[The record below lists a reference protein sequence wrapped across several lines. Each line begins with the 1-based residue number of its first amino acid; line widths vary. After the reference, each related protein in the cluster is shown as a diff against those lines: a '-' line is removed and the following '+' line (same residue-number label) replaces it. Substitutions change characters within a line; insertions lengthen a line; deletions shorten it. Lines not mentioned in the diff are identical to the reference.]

1 MIIPGFGP
9 EGEAEQLGTEGVDNL
24 VTNAERICTFKQQH
38 IELTNQGPIVG
49 LKGQYEL
56 LLAEERRL
64 LDVLQLAPP
73 PGDLRRLRRR
83 AIYYWSITVI
93 LFIAGFFAIL
103 LSFEPFRLGWK
114 AYLYC
119 GGIAVLTPFLVERWL
134 ETKSMEKIVKA
145 LTAIAAAAAL
155 GSLMLL
161 AVIRGDLLARQI
173 HQDSTPAV
181 VVDDSQPQP
190 EAQNTF
196 YDSTVV
202 LLRAALFLMA
212 FAMEL
217 GAGLVLREAWRS
229 TSDSSEDWKQLRKEL
244 VGVRQRMIEIA
255 CQVTFLRNEPGIY
268 RTRFW
273 YDFYRAMLS
282 NAVRSAMTKL
292 PVLILGIVV
301 LAARPAHAQA
311 HVNEVIA
318 IDLTQSVATTSP
330 DAKSDFQKNIDG
342 VAHLLSQAELGSRI
356 TVIGITDHSF
366 AQPYILL
373 SAHVPDDA
381 GYFGERLAAARSQLI
396 RVWKQRSGHLTP
408 NFRQTDIL
416 GALQLANQIFDQQ
429 PDADH
434 RMLIFFSDMRQ
445 STPEL
450 DLEAPEIVPPFATV
464 TTQCGAIPKLRN
476 VQSYVLGVDGAGR
489 SSAYWQSLQAFW
501 RDYFQ
506 NAGAVLKSYSVLR
519 EMPQATQGISRRA
532 PMPNIR
538 PEVLLYIEGF

>member
-9 EGEAEQLGTEGVDNL
+9 ESAAEQLGTEGVDNL

-38 IELTNQGPIVG
+38 IEFTNQGPIVG
-49 LKGQYEL
+49 LKGQYDL

-83 AIYYWSITVI
+83 AIYYWSITAI
-93 LFIAGFFAIL
+93 LAIAGFFATL

-119 GGIAVLTPFLVERWL
+119 GGIAVLTPFLVERLL

-173 HQDSTPAV
+173 HQDSAPAV

-190 EAQNTF
+190 ETQNTF
-196 YDSTVV
+196 YDSTTV
-202 LLRAALFLMA
+202 LLRAALLLMA

-229 TSDSSEDWKQLRKEL
+229 TPDSSQDWKELRKEL
-244 VGVRQRMIEIA
+244 VGVRQRMTEIA
-255 CQVTFLRNEPGIY
+255 CQVMFLRNEPSIY

-273 YDFYRAMLS
+273 YDFYRSMLS

-292 PVLILGIVV
+292 LVLIMGVAV
-301 LAARPAHAQA
+301 LAGRAVLAQN
-311 HVNEVIA
+311 HLDEVVA
-318 IDLTQSVATTSP
+318 IDLTQSVTTTGP

-342 VAHLLSQAELGSRI
+342 VAHLLSQVDAGSRV

-373 SAHVPDDA
+373 SARVPDDA
-381 GYFGERLAAARSQLI
+381 GYFGERLAAARNQLT
-396 RVWKQRSGHLTP
+396 RAWKQRSAHLTP
-408 NFRQTDIL
+408 GFQQTDIL
-416 GALQLANQIFDQQ
+416 GALRLADELFDQQ
-429 PDADH
+429 PDAD
-434 RMLIFFSDMRQ
+434 RRTLVIFSDMRQ
-445 STPEL
+445 STPDL
-450 DLEAPEIVPPFATV
+450 DLESPNLLPPFATF
-464 TTQCGAIPKLRN
+464 TTRCGAIPRLRN

-489 SSAYWQSLQAFW
+489 SSAYWQSLQCFW
-501 RDYFQ
+501 KDYFQ
-506 NAGAVLKSYSVLR
+506 NTGSALKSYSVLR
-519 EMPQATQGISRRA
+519 EIPQATQGISR
-532 PMPNIR
+532 
-538 PEVLLYIEGF
+538 

>member
-1 MIIPGFGP
+1 MNIPGFGP
-9 EGEAEQLGTEGVDNL
+9 EAAAEQLGMEGVDNL
-24 VTNAERICTFKQQH
+24 VANAERICTYKQQH

-56 LLAEERRL
+56 LAAEERRIL
-64 LDVLQLAPP
+64 EVLQMAPP

-83 AIYYWSITVI
+83 AIYYWSITAV
-93 LFIAGFFAIL
+93 LAIAGFFATL

-119 GGIAVLTPFLVERWL
+119 GGIAVLTPFLVERLL

-173 HQDSTPAV
+173 HEDSAPAV
-181 VVDDSQPQP
+181 VLDDSQPQP
-190 EAQNTF
+190 ETQNIF

-202 LLRAALFLMA
+202 LLRAALLLMA

-244 VGVRQRMIEIA
+244 VEVRQRMIEIA

-292 PVLILGIVV
+292 LILILGVAV
-301 LAARPAHAQA
+301 LAGRPAHGQA

-318 IDLTQSVATTSP
+318 IDLTQSVATTGP
-330 DAKSDFQKNIDG
+330 DATSDFQKNIDG
-342 VAHLLSQAELGSRI
+342 VARLLAQADAGSHI
-356 TVIGITDHSF
+356 TVIGITDQSF
-366 AQPYILL
+366 AQPFILL
-373 SAHVPDDA
+373 SARVPDDA
-381 GYFGERLAAARSQLI
+381 GYFGERLAAARSQLF
-396 RVWKQRSGHLTP
+396 RAWKQRCGHLTP
-408 NFRQTDIL
+408 SFQQTDIL

-429 PDADH
+429 PDADR
-434 RMLIFFSDMRQ
+434 RMLVIFSDMRQ
-445 STPEL
+445 STPDL
-450 DLEAPEIVPPFATV
+450 DLETPKTVPSFATV
-464 TTQCGAIPKLRN
+464 TTRCGAIPRLRN
-476 VQSYVLGVDGAGR
+476 VQSYVLGADGAGR
-489 SSAYWQSLQAFW
+489 SSAYWQSLQGFW
-501 RDYFQ
+501 KDYFQ
-506 NAGAVLKSYSVLR
+506 NAGAVLMSYSVLR
-519 EMPQATQGISRRA
+519 EIPQATRGISR
-532 PMPNIR
+532 
-538 PEVLLYIEGF
+538 